1 MELARSPKREEQ
13 LVPARGQTSY
23 DYTITYER
31 PRLAR
36 KKVYFSVKELR
47 HLAIAAL
54 LVIGI
59 GLSSG
64 IFPEVYGEIGGL
76 SMVVWFAGILTAS
89 FFVHEIAHK
98 VAAQRRGLWAEFRL
112 TLFGAILTLISI
124 ISPIFKIISPGAVM
138 VSGIVERDDLG
149 KISIAG
155 PATNIVLSVAF
166 LAASLLPMQ
175 HSSILLFGAAFNA
188 WIALFNLIPFGMLDG
203 FKIFVWNKKVWA
215 SVFAGSL
222 ALTVVSYRLIF

>member
-1 MELARSPKREEQ
+1 MELARVPKREEQ
-13 LVPARGQTSY
+13 AVPAHGQTSY

-31 PRLAR
+31 PTPVR
-36 KKVYFSVKELR
+36 KHVYFSVKELR
-47 HLAIAAL
+47 HLAIATL

-64 IFPEVYGEIGGL
+64 IFPEVYGGMGGL
-76 SMVVWFAGILTAS
+76 SMVVGFAGILTAS

-112 TLFGAILTLISI
+112 TLMGAILTLISI

-149 KISIAG
+149 KISISG
-155 PATNIVLSVAF
+155 PATNVVLSVAF
-166 LAASLLPMQ
+166 LTAALLPMQ
-175 HSSILLFGAAFNA
+175 YSSIFLFGAAFNA

-203 FKIFVWNKKVWA
+203 FKIFVWNKKVWTF
-215 SVFAGSL
+215 VFAGSL
-222 ALTVVSYRLIF
+222 ALTVISYRLIF

>member
-1 MELARSPKREEQ
+1 MELARVPKREEQ
-13 LVPARGQTSY
+13 LVHARGQTSY
-23 DYTITYER
+23 DYEITYGR
-31 PRLAR
+31 PRMAR

-64 IFPEVYGEIGGL
+64 IFPEVYGEMGGL
-76 SMVVWFAGILTAS
+76 SMLFGFAGILTAS
-89 FFVHEIAHK
+89 FFIHEIAHK
-98 VAAQRRGLWAEFRL
+98 VAAQMRGLWAEFRL
-112 TLFGAILTLISI
+112 TVMGAILTLISI

-138 VSGIVERDDLG
+138 VSGTVERDDLG

-166 LAASLLPMQ
+166 LAVSLIPMRY
-175 HSSILLFGAAFNA
+175 SSILLFGAAFNA
-188 WIALFNLIPFGMLDG
+188 WIALFNLIPFGILDG
-203 FKIFVWNKKVWA
+203 FKIFVWNKKIWTFA
-215 SVFAGSL
+215 FAGSL
-222 ALTVVSYRLIF
+222 ALTVILYRLIF